1 MFINLAAFLL
11 AKNIYCEHRKKS
23 SK

>member
-1 MFINLAAFLL
+1 MFINLAVFLL
-11 AKNIYCEHRKKS
+11 VKNIYCEHRKKS